1 MRGDALDM
9 FRRATVRTTVS
20 KILAYNPKRIT
31 AVIMNIGSQTVYI
44 SQDPRY
50 VEVNGFPIYPTATV
64 MLDKLDGDKPEL
76 DLYGRTTTGST
87 ILAIE
92 EGLE

>member
-1 MRGDALDM
+1 M
-9 FRRATVRTTVS
+9 FRRVTVGYTVS

-31 AVIMNIGSQTVYI
+31 AVIMNMGDRTVYI
-44 SQDPRY
+44 SQDPKY
-50 VEVNGFPIYPTATV
+50 VELNGFPIFPTATV

-76 DLYGRTTTGST
+76 DLYARTATGETT
-87 ILAIE
+87 LAIE